1 MRRDCESVRG
11 DCEPVSE
18 MACVRTRERS
28 GVRREKERER
38 LNVYVWLV
46 KNKRAKRHSFGIK

>member
-1 MRRDCESVRG
+1 MS
-11 DCEPVSE
+11 
-18 MACVRTRERS
+18 RERD
-28 GVRREKERER
+28 GVCEEGEAVCMRREKERER